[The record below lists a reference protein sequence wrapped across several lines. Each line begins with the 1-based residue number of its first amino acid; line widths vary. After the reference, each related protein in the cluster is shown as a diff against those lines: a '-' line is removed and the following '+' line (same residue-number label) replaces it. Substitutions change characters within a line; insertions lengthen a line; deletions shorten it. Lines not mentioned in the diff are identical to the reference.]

1 MSHAS
6 VANRSRG
13 KSLLRLLSPA
23 RLIRTL
29 SVRTRIVLLA
39 LIPVAGFVAN
49 GTSFISGDREVNDA
63 LDFYRNA
70 NVQADA
76 SQDFKEAIGQM
87 RIGVRDFSLQP
98 DNEGA
103 GEFERANATALQKLA
118 VIEDSLEPNEREK
131 MAWLGPRLKEIA
143 RRFASVVAEQRKL
156 GFTDNDG
163 LRRKLRD
170 ESTAVERLI
179 GQNLEIIGESEAR
192 RLLVPL
198 LAMQRYEAEQRLQ
211 YTSLSQTLFVAEYD
225 RLSTALNNLYAS
237 PDLRDQIEKRV
248 QAYVDAFRV
257 WSASADTVRPHL
269 KIIDLDTQQMMPAAD
284 RIIEGAT
291 EGARLAAERLQA
303 SQSRTKSF
311 ILWVG
316 FASVALGLFFSYLIG
331 RSITV
336 PLQGL
341 ANGMR
346 RLAAGE
352 TSVRIPGTAERDEI
366 GAMARAVIVFRD
378 SMLERERLAE
388 DQRNEDRRREL
399 RSETIAARIAGFER
413 SVDDGLSKV
422 RGAADRLES
431 AATRLNSA
439 ADDMSAQA
447 KTGETRV
454 LAASENIA
462 TSAGSVEE
470 LAASISEIAAQARSS
485 TDVAG
490 RVVDEA
496 RRTTV
501 TMSGL
506 ANAASRIGEVVT
518 LIQDIA
524 EQTNLLALNATIEAA
539 RAGEAG
545 RGFAVVAAEVKSLA
559 GQTARA
565 TEEIASQIASIQVA
579 SADATQAI
587 AQVNG
592 IIEEMSAIASS
603 VAVTVD
609 QQNAA
614 VTVIAGGVQT
624 ASSEA
629 RRGAQAMSA
638 VATATAE
645 AHSTAADV
653 KALADILA
661 AEAEGLDSQVRQFLI
676 QVQTA

>member
-1 MSHAS
+1 M
-6 VANRSRG
+6 
-13 KSLLRLLSPA
+13 
-23 RLIRTL
+23 RLIRRL

-49 GTSFISGDREVNDA
+49 GTSFISGDREINDA
-63 LDFYRNA
+63 LDVYRNA
-70 NVQADA
+70 NVLADA
-76 SQDFKEAIGQM
+76 SQDLKEAIGEM

-103 GEFERANATALQKLA
+103 ADFERANAKALQKLA
-118 VIEDSLEPNEREK
+118 VIENSLEPNEREK
-131 MAWLGPRLKEIA
+131 LLWLGPRLKEIA
-143 RRFASVVAEQRKL
+143 RRFADVVAEQRRL
-156 GFTDNDG
+156 GFTENDG
-163 LRRKLRD
+163 LRRRLRD
-170 ESTAVERLI
+170 ESTSVERMI
-179 GQNLEIIGESEAR
+179 ARGMETIGEAEAR

-211 YTSLSQTLFVAEYD
+211 HTSLSQTLFAAEYD
-225 RLSTALNNLYAS
+225 NFLTALNKLSAPS
-237 PDLRDQIEKRV
+237 ELRDQLEKRV
-248 QAYVDAFRV
+248 QAYVEAFRV
-257 WSASADTVRPHL
+257 WAASADALHPHL

-284 RIIEGAT
+284 HIIENAT

-316 FASVALGLFFSYLIG
+316 FAAVALGLVFSYLIG
-331 RSITV
+331 RSITM

-341 ANGMR
+341 AEGMR
-346 RLAAGE
+346 RLATGE
-352 TSVRIPGTAERDEI
+352 TSARIPGTRERDEI

-378 SMLERERLAE
+378 SMQERERLAE
-388 DQRNEDRRREL
+388 DQRNEDKRREL
-399 RSETIAARIAGFER
+399 RSEAIAAHIMSFER

-422 RGAADRLES
+422 RGAAGRLES
-431 AATRLNSA
+431 AATRLNGA
-439 ADDMSAQA
+439 ADSMSAQA
-447 KTGETRV
+447 RTGETRV
-454 LAASENIA
+454 LAASENISA
-462 TSAGSVEE
+462 SAGSVEE
-470 LAASISEIAAQARSS
+470 LAASISEISAQARSS
-485 TDVAG
+485 TEVAG
-490 RVVDEA
+490 RAVDEA
-496 RRTTV
+496 RRATT

-518 LIQDIA
+518 LIQAIA

-539 RAGEAG
+539 RAGDAG

-565 TEEIASQIASIQVA
+565 TEDIASQIASIQVA
-579 SADATQAI
+579 SSDATHAI

-603 VAVTVD
+603 VAVTVE

-614 VTVIAGGVQT
+614 VTAIAGGVHN

-629 RRGAQAMSA
+629 SRGAEAMST
-638 VATATAE
+638 VAAATVE

-661 AEAEGLDSQVRQFLI
+661 CEAEGLDAQVRQFLI